1 MSKLLK
7 YLKPYWF
14 KVSIIFVLVS
24 LVAVGTLLL
33 PDYMSDIIAEGIS
46 SEFQELNPNTGLFE
60 VVESCDIEANPETCI
75 VNQQSDFKVI
85 IKYGSYMLGVTLVSS
100 LAFIALMYLSSDV
113 GAQFGRDIR
122 RDYYKKI
129 TSVSVYETDKFG
141 TFNVDYKSFK

>member
-60 VVESCDIEANPETCI
+60 VVESCDIETNPDTCI

-85 IKYGSYMLGVTLVSS
+85 IK
-100 LAFIALMYLSSDV
+100 
-113 GAQFGRDIR
+113 
-122 RDYYKKI
+122 
-129 TSVSVYETDKFG
+129 
-141 TFNVDYKSFK
+141 